1 MNSGNIVY
9 DDGPDQCWCDSCDA
23 LLYERKDQSFICS
36 NPECGRIYNPD
47 SVTKHRTKLEPNKSP
62 YSQEGPEL
70 VPITGFTDM
79 KKKKPSVFDRE
90 DQKMKRPGFS
100 IVEEWDWPD

>member
-1 MNSGNIVY
+1 
-9 DDGPDQCWCDSCDA
+9 
-23 LLYERKDQSFICS
+23 L
-36 NPECGRIYNPD
+36 
-47 SVTKHRTKLEPNKSP
+47 
-62 YSQEGPEL
+62 QEGGPEL

-90 DQKMKRPGFS
+90 DQKMKRAGFS